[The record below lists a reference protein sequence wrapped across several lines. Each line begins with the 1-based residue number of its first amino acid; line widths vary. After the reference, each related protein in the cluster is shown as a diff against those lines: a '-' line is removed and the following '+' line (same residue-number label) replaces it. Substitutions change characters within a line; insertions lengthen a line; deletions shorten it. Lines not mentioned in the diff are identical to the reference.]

1 MEGMRSFARTHKDEL
16 DPFKTIVL
24 AIDSVG
30 KGDVRWVTSEGMTI
44 SFEMDTRVGQ
54 LCEAIAEADREDEN
68 RYRAA
73 PSRTGYAHRRP
84 RRPSRRSARER
95 HHLPRARRDHPRA
108 TTTRPEDVPGAIDPE
123 ALDRAEGF
131 TLDLIRALDRDLAR
145 TRSRQPEAPAEE
157 PTRRPRRRRP
167 RA

>member
-1 MEGMRSFARTHKDEL
+1 MEGMRSFARAHKDEL

-30 KGDVRWVTSEGMTI
+30 KGDVRWATSEGMTI

-54 LCEAIAEADREDEN
+54 LCEAIAEADREDTN

-73 PSRTGYAHRRP
+73 PSRTAMAPTPSPPESPVCARAPSPVSNPARSPP
-84 RRPSRRSARER
+84 R
-95 HHLPRARRDHPRA
+95 
-108 TTTRPEDVPGAIDPE
+108 TTTPHEDVPGAIDPH

-145 TRSRQPEAPAEE
+145 TRSRQPETPSEE
-157 PTRRPRRRRP
+157 PTRRPRRRRQ